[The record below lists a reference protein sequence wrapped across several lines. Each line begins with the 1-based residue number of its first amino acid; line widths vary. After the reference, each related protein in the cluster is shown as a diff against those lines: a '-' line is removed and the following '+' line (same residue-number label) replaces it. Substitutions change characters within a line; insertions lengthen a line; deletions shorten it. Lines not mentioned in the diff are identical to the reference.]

1 MKKLSIVVPVYW
13 NSGSLPSLFEELMNL
28 EKKLA
33 EKKLLLELIFVDD
46 GSGDD
51 SLQVLIDFKKRRPK
65 HTVVVKH
72 TRNFGAIP
80 AYKSGLR
87 YVTGDCF
94 TALAADLQDPP
105 ELILQ
110 MADMWLNGSKYVICR
125 RQEREDPLLSKIF
138 AAVFY
143 RFLRWMVAKDFPPGG
158 FDLALM
164 DKQFLPFLQES
175 GKNINPNLFAFWLG
189 FKPEIID
196 YKRRKRT
203 FGKSRWTFLKKLNL
217 LIDSLLGFSITPI
230 RLISVFG
237 IFVSLSSVGYGV
249 FIVVNAIL
257 GRMEV
262 RGFATIVS
270 ILVFLLGLILVM
282 LGVIGEYLWRT
293 FDQVNRRPESVIET
307 VFK

>member
-1 MKKLSIVVPVYW
+1 MRKLTIIVPVYW
-13 NSGSLPSLFEELMNL
+13 NAESLPYLFEELLKM
-28 EKKLA
+28 EAKLA
-33 EKKLLLELIFVDD
+33 EKKLSLELIFVDD
-46 GSGDD
+46 GSGDN
-51 SLQVLIDFKKRRPK
+51 SLQILLDFEKRRPK
-65 HTVVVKH
+65 STVVIKH

-110 MADMWLNGSKYVICR
+110 MADMWLNGTKYVICR
-125 RQEREDPLLSKIF
+125 RQEREDPFLSKVF

-143 RFLRWMVAKDFPPGG
+143 RFLRWMVARDFPPGG

-189 FKPEIID
+189 FKPETID
-196 YKRRKRT
+196 YKRLKRT
-203 FGKSRWTFLKKLNL
+203 FGKSRWTFAKKMNL

-230 RLISVFG
+230 RAISLIG
-237 IFVSLSSVGYGV
+237 ILVSLSSFGYGI

-257 GRMEV
+257 GKMDV

-270 ILVFLLGLILVM
+270 ILVFLLGLIIVM

-307 VFK
+307 VYK